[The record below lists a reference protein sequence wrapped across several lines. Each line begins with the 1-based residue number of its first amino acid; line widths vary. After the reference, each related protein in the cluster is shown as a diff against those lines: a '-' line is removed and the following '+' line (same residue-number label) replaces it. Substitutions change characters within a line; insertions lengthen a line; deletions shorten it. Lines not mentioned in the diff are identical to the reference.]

1 MFDTF
6 KKRVFFEQVK
16 WKVQFIYLTA
26 CIYWQKCIHEV
37 KLKIEDAVN
46 RQFTMMHRDI
56 EFNWIDDMIIVIE
69 LNRKIS
75 VGSHP

>member
-26 CIYWQKCIHEV
+26 CIYWQNCIHEV
-37 KLKIEDAVN
+37 KLKIKDAVN
-46 RQFTMMHRDI
+46 RDI
-56 EFNWIDDMIIVIE
+56 ELNWIEDMIIVIE